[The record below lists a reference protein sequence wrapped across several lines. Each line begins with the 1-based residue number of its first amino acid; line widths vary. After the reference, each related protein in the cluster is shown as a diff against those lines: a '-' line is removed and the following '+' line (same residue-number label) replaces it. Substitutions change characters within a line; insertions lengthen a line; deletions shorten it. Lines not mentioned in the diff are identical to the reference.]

1 MQLKTVSL
9 AAAITAITS
18 LASFVPA
25 AASAA
30 EYTQVQAAQS
40 SIAFSY
46 QQMGVKMDGRFK
58 TFAAQLAFDPAKPT
72 AARASFDVELASVDT
87 GTPDADAE
95 VAGKPWLNTKVFP
108 TARFVSSSVKPLG
121 KDRYEVA
128 GTLTIKGQSR
138 EIVVPASFS
147 ANGNAG
153 AFDGSFT
160 IRRGDFAIGE
170 GSWSKFDIV
179 ANDVQIRFHIAAT
192 ASAPNGTRK

>member
-1 MQLKTVSL
+1 MQAKLASTFTAL
-9 AAAITAITS
+9 AAVTLLAPIT
-18 LASFVPA
+18 
-25 AASAA
+25 ASAA

-72 AARASFDVELASVDT
+72 AAKASFDVELASVDT

-95 VAGKPWLNTKVFP
+95 VAGKPWFNTKAFP

-192 ASAPNGTRK
+192 ASAPSGTRK